1 MDEFRLGFGTYD
13 LNGRDA
19 VENVAR
25 ALDTGYRHV
34 DTAQGYD
41 NEEGVGRG
49 IAEADVDREDVFLA
63 TKVDTGN
70 LAHDDV
76 LASTQESLKKLDTEY
91 IDLLYVHWPT
101 HAYEGADTLAAFDE
115 LVDRGAVRHIGLS
128 NFTPDLLVEARDALD
143 HEVFAHQ
150 VERHVYHQQRELL
163 EDAREHDTWL
173 VGYSPIAQGDVL
185 DDPVV
190 ERIAAKHD
198 ASPAQVALAWH
209 LHGEHTAAIPKASG
223 EHVAQNWAARDV
235 SLTEADLA
243 DLAELDDGS
252 RVIDPEWAPWNRA

>member
-1 MDEFRLGFGTYD
+1 MDDFRLGFGTYD

-41 NEEGVGRG
+41 NEEGVGKG
-49 IAEADVDREDVFLA
+49 IAESDVDRDDVLLA
-63 TKVDTGN
+63 TKVDTGS
-70 LAHDDV
+70 LAYDDV
-76 LASTQESLKKLDTEY
+76 LESTQESLEKLGTDY
-91 IDLLYVHWPT
+91 LDLLYVHWPT

-115 LVDRGAVRHIGLS
+115 LVDRGDVRNIGLS
-128 NFTPDLLVEARDALD
+128 NFTPGLLEEARDALD

-150 VERHVYHQQRELL
+150 VERHVYLQQRELL

-173 VGYSPIAQGDVL
+173 VGYSPISQGDVL
-185 DDPVV
+185 EDPVLR
-190 ERIAAKHD
+190 RIGENHD
-198 ASPAQVALAWH
+198 ASPVQVALAWH

-223 EHVAQNWAARDV
+223 EHVEQNWAAREL
-235 SLTEADLA
+235 SLTEEE
-243 DLAELDDGS
+243 LAELDELDEGN
-252 RVIDPEWAPWNRA
+252 RVINPEWAPWNQS